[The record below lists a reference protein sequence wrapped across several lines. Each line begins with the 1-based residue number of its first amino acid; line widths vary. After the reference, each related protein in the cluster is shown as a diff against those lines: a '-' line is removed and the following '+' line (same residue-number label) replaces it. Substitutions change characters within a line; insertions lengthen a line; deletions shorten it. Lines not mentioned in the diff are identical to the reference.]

1 MNHLCSECG
10 LQIFKQ
16 SYKEHLALH
25 KEEKFICDLCG
36 KMFCTTGRLKGHQL
50 VYHGKEIYSCDKC
63 NKIFGKK
70 YHLSRHSRREN
81 CETKD
86 VQEKQ
91 QKKVQSLKLN
101 KMNGI
106 QIVVKTY
113 LPPNI
118 PLLYT

>member
-50 VYHGKEIYSCDKC
+50 VYHGKELYSCDKC
-63 NKIFGKK
+63 NKTFGKK
-70 YHLSRHSRREN
+70 DHQN
-81 CETKD
+81 
-86 VQEKQ
+86 Q
-91 QKKVQSLKLN
+91 LN
-101 KMNGI
+101 
-106 QIVVKTY
+106 QLERQFASVRDPA
-113 LPPNI
+113 LR
-118 PLLYT
+118 

>member
-16 SYKEHLALH
+16 SYKENLVLH
-25 KEEKFICDLCG
+25 KEEIICDLCG

-50 VYHGKEIYSCDKC
+50 VYHGKELYSCDKF

-86 VQEKQ
+86 VQEK
-91 QKKVQSLKLN
+91 
-101 KMNGI
+101 
-106 QIVVKTY
+106 
-113 LPPNI
+113 
-118 PLLYT
+118 